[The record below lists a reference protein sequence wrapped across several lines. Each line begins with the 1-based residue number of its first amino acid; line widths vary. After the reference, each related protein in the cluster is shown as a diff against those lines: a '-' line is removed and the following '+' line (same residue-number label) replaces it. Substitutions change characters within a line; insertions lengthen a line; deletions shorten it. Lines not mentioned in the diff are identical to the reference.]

1 MRPIQ
6 ISKTGT
12 GTTTWVPLNYCDPSF
27 LVGLGL
33 TVSGTITTDVEHTF
47 DNVQDSTVTP
57 IAFKHS
63 TLTAKNANAD
73 GNYVVPV
80 RAIRLNNTA
89 GTGTSTLTIIQ
100 GGM

>member
-6 ISKTGT
+6 VSKTGT
-12 GTTTWVPLNYCDPSF
+12 GVSPWIPLNYCDPSF

-33 TVSGTITTDVEHTF
+33 TVTGTITADVEHTF
-47 DNVQDSTVTP
+47 DNVQDASVTP
-57 IAFKHS
+57 IAFKHT
-63 TLTAKNANAD
+63 TLVAKTANAD
-73 GNYVVPV
+73 GNYTVPV

-100 GGM
+100 GSM